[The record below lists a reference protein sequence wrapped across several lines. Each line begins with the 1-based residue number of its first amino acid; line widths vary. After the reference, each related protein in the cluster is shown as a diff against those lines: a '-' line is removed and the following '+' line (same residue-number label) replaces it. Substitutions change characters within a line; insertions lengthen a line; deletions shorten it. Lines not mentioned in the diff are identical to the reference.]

1 MRNVFGLVVSFV
13 FIGIVIA
20 SAKLFEKAGK
30 EPEEE
35 S

>member
-1 MRNVFGLVVSFV
+1 MRNIFGLIVSFV
-13 FIGIVIA
+13 FIAIVIA

-30 EPEEE
+30 EA